1 MITNDFISPINQK
14 KEYFQI
20 SGNLTNSM
28 HLFFLYDDND
38 KESLEFWSDFLKNLI
53 EKFQKHLKISTISN
67 DINTHKDLMQ
77 LYTDGDIKDIKYPSI
92 ILTHAHLYDPQIV
105 IGITPIDLYSLIEQ
119 FDNFYTNEFE
129 KEKEKMFIKIK
140 NILDSYPVIGFIQGT
155 PQNPFCRFSRR
166 FIELLNK
173 TQIRYKT
180 INILDDKMIIN
191 YLKLYSGWKTYPQ
204 LYINGKIIGGGDTLA
219 ELIEKNQF
227 MDMVPNEVKLEVL
240 KKNINEII
248 TNHKIVLAC
257 EKKNELIEIIKNK
270 KGECEVLDI
279 GKDSRI
285 LYILKNDFNATEL
298 PSLFI
303 NGKYAGSTEYIKTL

>member
-119 FDNFYTNEFE
+119 FVLLLQLS
-129 KEKEKMFIKIK
+129 IH
-140 NILDSYPVIGFIQGT
+140 ILI
-155 PQNPFCRFSRR
+155 
-166 FIELLNK
+166 
-173 TQIRYKT
+173 
-180 INILDDKMIIN
+180 
-191 YLKLYSGWKTYPQ
+191 LKLNFV
-204 LYINGKIIGGGDTLA
+204 LYLYQYTDL
-219 ELIEKNQF
+219 F
-227 MDMVPNEVKLEVL
+227 FHPNFL
-240 KKNINEII
+240 
-248 TNHKIVLAC
+248 
-257 EKKNELIEIIKNK
+257 
-270 KGECEVLDI
+270 
-279 GKDSRI
+279 
-285 LYILKNDFNATEL
+285 
-298 PSLFI
+298 
-303 NGKYAGSTEYIKTL
+303 